1 MISVSLRH
9 LRLFLAVAETRSLT
23 RASDRLNVS
32 QPAVTQAI
40 GKLERASGG
49 ALFDRTSAGFFVT
62 PRGEVLAAR
71 LSRAFAI
78 LDTALADVSR
88 RLRLTATRAQL
99 QALIAVHETENYT
112 LAARRLGN
120 AQPTVH
126 RAVSQIEREAGRRLF
141 ERTSFGLASSRQAAA
156 IARAALL
163 AFREFELA
171 EADLAELDGGAAG
184 GIVIG
189 ALPMARSVLLP
200 RVLAVFHAERPLQ
213 RIRVVDGLYDEL
225 LAGLRRGEIDV
236 IVGALRDPAPIGD
249 IVQERLF
256 DDRLAVIAGPGH
268 PLAGESDLSREAVRD
283 LPWVVPRAGTPSRA
297 HFDAWFGA
305 DAPQSVIE
313 AGSILLMRE
322 ILAEG
327 RHLGCIS
334 AQQAQ
339 AEIRSGLV
347 AEIDVRAEWPTRPI
361 GLTYREN
368 WAPTRAQQR
377 LLDLLRKEIDCP
389 AS

>member
-1 MISVSLRH
+1 MIAANLRH

-23 RASDRLNVS
+23 RASDRLHVS

-49 ALFDRTSAGFFVT
+49 TLFDRTGAGFFVT
-62 PRGEVLAAR
+62 PRGAVLAAR

-78 LDTALADVSR
+78 LDHALADVSP
-88 RLRLTATRAQL
+88 RLKLTATRAQL

-112 LAARRLGN
+112 LAARRLGL

-141 ERTSFGLASSRQAAA
+141 ERTRFGLASSRQAAA
-156 IARAALL
+156 LARAALL
-163 AFREFELA
+163 ALREFEMA
-171 EADLAELDGGAAG
+171 ETDLAELDGAAAG
-184 GIVIG
+184 RIVIG

-200 RVLAVFHAERPLQ
+200 RALAALHAERPAQ

-225 LAGLRRGEIDV
+225 LAGLRRGEIDL

-249 IVQERLF
+249 VVQERLF
-256 DDRLAVIAGPGH
+256 DDRLAVIASPSH
-268 PLAGESDLSREAVRD
+268 PLVGVHDVQRAALRD
-283 LPWVVPRAGTPSRA
+283 QPWVVPRAGTPSRA

-305 DAPQSVIE
+305 EAPQSVIE

-322 ILAEG
+322 ILAGG

-339 AEIRSGLV
+339 AEIANGLV
-347 AEIDVRAEWPTRPI
+347 AELDVRADWPNRPI
-361 GLTYREN
+361 GLTYRGN
-368 WAPTRAQQR
+368 SAPTRPQER
-377 LLDLLRKEIDCP
+377 LLDLLRAP
-389 AS
+389 QRSGTP